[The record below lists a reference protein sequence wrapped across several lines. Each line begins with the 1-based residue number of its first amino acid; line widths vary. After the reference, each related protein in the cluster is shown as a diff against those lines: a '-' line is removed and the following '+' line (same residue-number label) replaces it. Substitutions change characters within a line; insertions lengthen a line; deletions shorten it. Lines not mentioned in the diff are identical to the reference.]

1 MMPPMSAVST
11 MARGITLPA
20 FGVSSESEL
29 RPSKPRKE
37 KQRMVAPVNS
47 GSMLADSTWKGR
59 LLSRVPVPSPC
70 SSPQAMR
77 PRKVRMMATWINTM
91 KPLRLATSLMPR
103 RFRKVIT
110 VTRPKMKIQGS
121 TFGNMAVR

>member
-1 MMPPMSAVST
+1 

-47 GSMLADSTWKGR
+47 GSMLADSTWNGR
-59 LLSRVPVPSPC
+59 LLIRVPAPSP
-70 SSPQAMR
+70 
-77 PRKVRMMATWINTM
+77 
-91 KPLRLATSLMPR
+91 
-103 RFRKVIT
+103 
-110 VTRPKMKIQGS
+110 
-121 TFGNMAVR
+121 